1 MHKNKTTKSILI
13 TGTSS
18 GIGNATVNHFAKN
31 NLKVFATMRN
41 IKGLINEHPEN
52 IIPVTLDGS
61 DNQSIGNGIAL
72 VLSMTQ
78 NIDVW

>member
-1 MHKNKTTKSILI
+1 
-13 TGTSS
+13 
-18 GIGNATVNHFAKN
+18 
-31 NLKVFATMRN
+31 MRN

-61 DNQSIGNGIAL
+61 DNQSIENGIAL